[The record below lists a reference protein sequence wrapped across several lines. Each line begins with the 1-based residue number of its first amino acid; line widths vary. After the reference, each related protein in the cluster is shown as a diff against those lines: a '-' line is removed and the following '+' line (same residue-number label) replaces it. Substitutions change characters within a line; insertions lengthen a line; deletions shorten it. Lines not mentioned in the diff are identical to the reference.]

1 MQRDWQAQYRRPQ
14 ARGKWP
20 IYSDAMAVHP
30 SQIEATE
37 RRAAELGVPV
47 NIVKKDCPEEDRWAG
62 QVEFTD
68 QRHQN
73 EYLRKMTDG
82 EIVNLDKYG

>member
-30 SQIEATE
+30 SQIKDAE
-37 RRAAELGVPV
+37 RQAAELGVPTEFV
-47 NIVKKDCPEEDRWAG
+47 QQDHPDADCWAG
-62 QVEFTD
+62 QPIFTS
-68 QRHQN
+68 QRHQD
-73 EYLRKMTDG
+73 EYLRKVTG
-82 EIVNLDKYG
+82 GKIVNLDKYG